1 VSISPVRSLE
11 RMSDRTPPERN
22 RVVDA
27 VRAGSIGVVVVWH
40 WSLSITYRDDTGALV
55 NPNPLEHVPGAWA
68 ATWLLQVMPAFFM
81 VGGYANCAAW
91 TSARRRGDG
100 TFDFLRRRFHRLL
113 VPVVV
118 FLAVWAVIEAAR
130 RWGLGA
136 QRPVIDRYAIVFDP
150 LWFVGAYL
158 IVVLFVPLTATAHRR
173 HPAVT
178 LGLLCVS
185 VAAVDAVGFA
195 TGVTAIRWLNLV
207 LVWMLVHQL
216 GYLWADGTLRRL
228 SSRQTAGLAGL
239 GLLGLIGLTAL
250 DVYPRSLVATTET
263 DISHLNP
270 PTVVIA
276 VAALFQLGT
285 ILLFAPRLARV
296 LQRRRPWM
304 AVIAANAVILTIF
317 LWHMTAL
324 LLSIFVFEGLG
335 GTLGDDPT
343 VSWWLTRPLW
353 IIGPAVVLAP
363 LVAVFAP
370 FEVGRRSP
378 DG

>member
-1 VSISPVRSLE
+1 
-11 RMSDRTPPERN
+11 M
-22 RVVDA
+22 
-27 VRAGSIGVVVVWH
+27 
-40 WSLSITYRDDTGALV
+40 
-55 NPNPLEHVPGAWA
+55 EHVPGAWA

-113 VPVVV
+113 V
-118 FLAVWAVIEAAR
+118 
-130 RWGLGA
+130 
-136 QRPVIDRYAIVFDP
+136 
-150 LWFVGAYL
+150 
-158 IVVLFVPLTATAHRR
+158 
-173 HPAVT
+173 
-178 LGLLCVS
+178 
-185 VAAVDAVGFA
+185 
-195 TGVTAIRWLNLV
+195 
-207 LVWMLVHQL
+207 HQL

-263 DISHLNP
+263 EISHLSP

-285 ILLFAPRLARV
+285 ILLFAPRLARM

-324 LLSIFVFEGLG
+324 LLSIYVFEGFG

-353 IIGPAVVLAP
+353 IVGPAVVLAP

-370 FEVGRRSP
+370 FEVGLSRSRGNHPGAAPRR
-378 DG
+378 